1 MDERQGRGEHMADSA
16 VREGPV
22 AGNDLL
28 AQIAALMGEPFLEQV
43 ERVECKAGHVLHE
56 PDDVMSNVYFP
67 VDCLVSLLH
76 VMESGDFAETAL
88 VGNDGVV
95 GVALVMGGESMPL
108 RAQVHVGGSLYRVRS
123 SVLTQCLTD
132 VPRLQQVLLRY
143 AQTLLTQ
150 MGQVAACNRHHS
162 LDQQFSRRLLMSL
175 DRLPRAE
182 LRMTQE
188 SVAQMLGVRR
198 ESVTLSAN
206 KLHKAGV
213 IRYSR
218 GLIHVLDRD
227 ALEGLTCECYAVVGR
242 ELRRLSRQPVAK
254 GHVGSFVGARTD
266 AGPMA
271 THAGADPDAE
281 VAADA
286 AGNAQDRRS
295 GSDRRHIS
303 VDRRRQG
310 IAISFPDRR
319 LAPDRREPDQEC

>member
-1 MDERQGRGEHMADSA
+1 MTGA
-16 VREGPV
+16 VREAPA

-28 AQIAALMGEPFLEQV
+28 GQIAALVGQSLLDQV
-43 ERVECKAGHVLHE
+43 EHVEFKVGQVLHE
-56 PDDVMSNVYFP
+56 PDDVMPNVYFP

-108 RAQVHVGGSLYRVRS
+108 RAQVHVGGGLYRLRS
-123 SVLTQCLTD
+123 EVLRQCLAD
-132 VPRLQQVLLRY
+132 VPALQQVFLRY

-175 DRLPRAE
+175 DRLPRQE

-198 ESVTLSAN
+198 ESVTLAAN

-218 GLIHVLDRD
+218 GLIHVLDRE
-227 ALEGLTCECYAVVGR
+227 ALEDVTCECYAVVGR

-254 GHVGSFVGARTD
+254 GRVGPFVGARTD
-266 AGPMA
+266 AGAMA
-271 THAGADPDAE
+271 KHPAADPDAE
-281 VAADA
+281 VGANV
-286 AGNAQDRRS
+286 AGNANDRRS
-295 GSDRRHIS
+295 GSDRRHVF

-319 LAPDRREPDQEC
+319 LAPDRRKPDEES